1 MTFQQRFAQ
10 SDDAAQMMAR
20 AREAVRVD
28 ASGASLGALVELLML
43 RRTADRR
50 IAVADST
57 PRGRLLRR
65 LLASSRLFVS
75 EGPCGAIH
83 RPAGGNAAA
92 DAASNDFAKTFQT
105 QLVAVG
111 VQATA
116 AGRLSA
122 ALHELLTNIDEHAGD
137 AVDGLGAFEVLDR
150 EAWMVVAD
158 SGRGVRAG
166 YAESPLPAKPATAEE
181 ALTWAVIDNRSRTG
195 DPHRGL
201 GFRSV
206 IQSVRSLDGC
216 VRVRSDSASLELVQV
231 ADQPRFLVREQGHLR
246 GFVVSV
252 LLRW

>member
-10 SDDAAQMMAR
+10 SDDAAQMMTR
-20 AREAVRVD
+20 VREVVRVD

-75 EGPCGAIH
+75 EGSCGAIH

-105 QLVAVG
+105 QLVAAG

-137 AVDGLGAFEVLDR
+137 AVDGLGAFEVMDR

-166 YAESPLPAKPATAEE
+166 YAESPLPA
-181 ALTWAVIDNRSRTG
+181 VIENRSRTG

-201 GFRSV
+201 GFKSV

-216 VRVRSDSASLELVQV
+216 VRVRSDSASLELVQA
-231 ADQPRFLVREQGHLR
+231 ADRPKFLVREQGHLR